1 MRFAIAFG
9 LVFGLPSIGSAAPSA
24 PMCEQTPVQEQLHYL
39 RRLSLDLRGHLPS
52 VAEYQYVAQEGAVSP
67 QQIDEMLATED
78 FVERMRRYHRDLL
91 WVNIDGQRLT
101 GNYWRLNPAGGISAA
116 MWISANNRATNY
128 RGARVGCADFESS
141 MSNGRITTRPHPNPE
156 MAANGVVQE
165 GWVWVQSYWNPDQP
179 VKVCAFDAQAHE
191 TAQNETNPRR
201 GPAMVPCNTFWAS
214 RSSQCGCGPNLRW
227 CLTRESEV
235 QIRRSWDEQLLR
247 FADSVVRDNRPYSEL
262 LTGRQMEVNGPITHF
277 LKYQTQAPG
286 NNFLVTGAQGYDL
299 PEDLGQHRVDEWRSV
314 QRSTMH
320 SGLLTLPAFLV
331 KFQSNR
337 GRATRFYHA
346 FRCEAFQAPP
356 GGLPAT
362 DDECHNEPN
371 LTKRCGCKYC
381 HVSVEPAAA
390 YWGRWSEQGIK
401 PLIPEA
407 DNDAYPAF
415 DPACGP
421 DGNQRGSL
429 RCRLHYINEIFAEDD
444 ARKPYE
450 GYLRSYLFAN
460 DLGEQNGS
468 YAANIEQGPQAMAQG
483 ILDPADGTFARCA
496 SQRIFKHFTGRDFR
510 PTEATLQT
518 QLSASFQQAFDLKS
532 LVRQIVTS
540 AEYKEAARFGL
551 IKEGGEQ

>member
-1 MRFAIAFG
+1 MRYA
-9 LVFGLPSIGSAAPSA
+9 LVLSLLVSWAAPVAAAPSG
-24 PMCEQTPVQEQLHYL
+24 PMCEQSSVQEQLHYL

-52 VAEYQYVAQEGAVSP
+52 VAEYEYVTQQGTVSA
-67 QQIDEMLATED
+67 QQIDEMLTTEG
-78 FVERMRRYHRDLL
+78 FVERMRNYHRDLL
-91 WVNIDGQRLT
+91 WVNIGGQRLT
-101 GNYWRLNPAGGISAA
+101 GNMWRLSGPSGTSAA
-116 MWISANNRATNY
+116 MWVNNVARTARY
-128 RGARVGCADFESS
+128 RGGRVGCADFESS
-141 MSNGRITTRPHPNPE
+141 MSNGQITTRPHPDPE

-165 GWVWVQSYWNPDQP
+165 GWVWVQAYWNPDQP
-179 VKVCAFDAQAHE
+179 VKVCAFDAQEHE
-191 TAQNETNPRR
+191 IVDNQTNR
-201 GPAMVPCNTFWAS
+201 GPAQIPCNNFYAN
-214 RSSQCGCGPNLRW
+214 RSSECGCGPNLRW
-227 CLTRESEV
+227 CLTRDSEIQV
-235 QIRRSWDEQLLR
+235 RRSWDEQLLR
-247 FADSVVRDNRPYSEL
+247 FADAIVRGDRPYSEL
-262 LTGRQMEVNGPITHF
+262 LTSREMEVNGPITHF
-277 LKYQTQAPG
+277 LKHQTQAPG
-286 NNFLVTGAQGYDL
+286 NAYLVTGDQGYDL
-299 PEDLGQHRVDEWRSV
+299 PDDLGQHQVDEWRSV
-314 QRSTMH
+314 TRSSMH
-320 SGLLTLPAFLV
+320 AGVLTLPSFLT

-362 DDECHNEPN
+362 DDDCHNEPN

-407 DNDAYPAF
+407 QSDAYPAF

-429 RCRLHYINEIFAEDD
+429 RCRLYYVNEVFAEDD

-450 GYLRSYLFAN
+450 GYLRSYLFAD

-468 YAANIEQGPQAMAQG
+468 YSANIESGPQAMAQTV
-483 ILDPADGTFARCA
+483 LDPGESRFAKCT

-510 PTEATLQT
+510 TTESALEG
-518 QLSASFQQAFDLKS
+518 QLSSTFQTGFDLKQ

-540 AEYKEAARFGL
+540 AEYREGARFGL
-551 IKEGGEQ
+551 IKEEGGEQ